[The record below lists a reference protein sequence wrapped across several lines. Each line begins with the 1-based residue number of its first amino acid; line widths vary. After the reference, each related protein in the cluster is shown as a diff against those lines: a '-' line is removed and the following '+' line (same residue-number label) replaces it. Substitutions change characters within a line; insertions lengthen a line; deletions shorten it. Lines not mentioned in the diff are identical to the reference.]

1 MSEHLGDRFV
11 SAPSPDH
18 LTRTLTSRDG
28 TVIGYRQLGSGP
40 GFVLLHGVSGTF
52 VLPADS
58 VVAAVSPSRMFGAGP
73 HPVLWLCRH
82 VSYRKIL
89 DSPQLLTS
97 QS

>member
-40 GFVLLHGVSGTF
+40 GFVVVG
-52 VLPADS
+52 AD
-58 VVAAVSPSRMFGAGP
+58 VEIGAGTTID
-73 HPVLWLCRH
+73 RG
-82 VSYRKIL
+82 S
-89 DSPQLLTS
+89 SQPQ
-97 QS
+97 